1 MQRDDIATSVYQCH
15 TLGAAADFASFYM
28 LQHGHGSLAHEPSSY
43 PGTADGSW
51 GTYGGHGTGAGAG
64 GVGAGTSMGAG
75 ELEQQQAARDERK
88 ARRQASNR
96 ESARRARARRR
107 GQLDELSSRVAA
119 LRAANARLAVEL
131 NRVAAARAREA
142 RENARLSAEAGALRE
157 RLAVAEAA
165 AAAAV
170 DREASGKGDAGDEAT
185 AD

>member
-1 MQRDDIATSVYQCH
+1 MSSSLSPAGTGRTS
-15 TLGAAADFASFYM
+15 GSDGDSAAADT
-28 LQHGHGSLAHEPSSY
+28 H
-43 PGTADGSW
+43 
-51 GTYGGHGTGAGAG
+51 
-64 GVGAGTSMGAG
+64 
-75 ELEQQQAARDERK
+75 
-88 ARRQASNR
+88 RREKRRLSNR

-119 LRAANARLAVEL
+119 LRAANTRLTVEL

-142 RENARLSAEAGALRE
+142 RENARLSAEAAALRE

-165 AAAAV
+165 AAA